1 MKSSIL
7 RDQHFRPVSETKVD
21 SKNRVCLPK
30 KVQGAAHT
38 YRIYSNDAGQIILDP
53 QVLVPAS
60 EAWLYRNE
68 EALGAVRQGLEEAK
82 AGRLVKRKSLVKH
95 ADDSLDAA

>member
-1 MKSSIL
+1 MKDSIL
-7 RDQHFRPVSETKVD
+7 RDQHFVPVSETKVD

-38 YRIYSNDAGQIILDP
+38 YRIYSNDAGQIVLDP

-68 EALGAVRQGLEEAK
+68 AALEAVRRGLKEARTGK
-82 AGRLVKRKSLVKH
+82 LIKRKSLARH
-95 ADDSLDAA
+95 AEDELDLS

>member
-21 SKNRVCLPK
+21 SKNRVSLPK
-30 KVQGAAHT
+30 RIQGAVHT
-38 YRIYSNDAGQIILDP
+38 YRIYSNDAGQIVLDP

-60 EAWLYRNE
+60 EAWLYRD
-68 EALGAVRQGLEEAK
+68 EAALKAVRQGLEEAK
-82 AGRLVKRKSLVKH
+82 AGKLVKRKSLAKH
-95 ADDSLDAA
+95 AEDSLDPA